1 VSQWVKYISI
11 SKPHISALRKDAVK
25 CAETLQKLVT
35 LRRKHGTSQEVNYYF
50 HLEKGHSLNDI
61 VERKSVLLSS

>member
-1 VSQWVKYISI
+1 MLKSYIFV
-11 SKPHISALRKDAVK
+11 LRKDAVR

-50 HLEKGHSLNDI
+50 HVEKVIHNI
-61 VERKSVLLSS
+61 VFLADREPVLLST